1 VGGAIVR
8 ALGET
13 LREREI
19 YDVGVRAPRRL
30 VGFFEA
36 LNYDEDESTHMIYRA
51 RESEEGVV

>member
-13 LREREI
+13 LRAREI

-36 LNYDEDESTHMIYRA
+36 LNYDEDESTHMIYRDK
-51 RESEEGVV
+51 S